1 MEFRRA
7 LMFSAAFFSTTL
19 AGSVFCSTPEKVFRG
34 YSPLIAPGGGSYV
47 ISFMRTEQG
56 WIMNPHSPSEVVL
69 YECGEKCLKDNLN
82 LNRFG
87 VGKPLVAGV
96 PFESISFVGEVVPV
110 KWYREPNQ
118 DRFSIAINEIRGI
131 VAILAENE
139 DRVYVLTDQ
148 CGVWASREC
157 EQREAQESLRQFE
170 SLRSELLGR
179 IKAIE
184 AEDGVR

>member
-7 LMFSAAFFSTTL
+7 LVFSVVFFSTTL

-34 YSPLIAPGGGSYV
+34 YSQLIAPGGGPYV

-56 WIMNPHSPSEVVL
+56 WIMNPHSPSEAML

-87 VGKPLVAGV
+87 VGELLVAGV
-96 PFESISFVGEVVPV
+96 PFESISFVGEVVLV

-118 DRFSIAINEIRGI
+118 DRFSIAINEMRGI

-139 DRVYVLTDQ
+139 DRVYVLTDR

-157 EQREAQESLRQFE
+157 ELLEAKESLTHLKSRR
-170 SLRSELLGR
+170 LELLTR
-179 IKAIE
+179 LKAIE
-184 AEDGVR
+184 NDKEER